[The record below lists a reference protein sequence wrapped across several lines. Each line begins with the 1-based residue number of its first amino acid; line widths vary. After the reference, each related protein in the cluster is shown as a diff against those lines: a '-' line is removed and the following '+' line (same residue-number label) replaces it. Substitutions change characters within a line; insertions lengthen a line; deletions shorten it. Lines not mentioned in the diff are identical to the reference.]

1 MLISSLPCSVV
12 ADGSDSSS
20 AGRRLR
26 PLLAASPRHRHVG
39 GVWRLPAG
47 RRVLRL
53 PHHRSL
59 PVVREL
65 VHQPR
70 PLRLPVPELPAGVP
84 AGLHPPLSVHADA
97 TQQGCSFSD
106 RELFQY
112 AFLHQL
118 VRSTAGAGRPHGTKD
133 HACDLLFSADQFV
146 NSLFTRSCFCF
157 FPALTGGGA
166 CIAAFG

>member
-1 MLISSLPCSVV
+1 MKVLQRSNWISTRGLGVCSVGSRNLRAHAGV
-12 ADGSDSSS
+12 RVGCRSSVSSVLSRVLCSADSSDGSP

-47 RRVLRL
+47 RRVLCL

-84 AGLHPPLSVHADA
+84 AGLHPPHSAR
-97 TQQGCSFSD
+97 QQGGPLSE

-112 AFLHQL
+112 ALPHQL
-118 VRSTAGAGRPHGTKD
+118 MRKTTGAGGSHM
-133 HACDLLFSADQFV
+133 
-146 NSLFTRSCFCF
+146 
-157 FPALTGGGA
+157 
-166 CIAAFG
+166 